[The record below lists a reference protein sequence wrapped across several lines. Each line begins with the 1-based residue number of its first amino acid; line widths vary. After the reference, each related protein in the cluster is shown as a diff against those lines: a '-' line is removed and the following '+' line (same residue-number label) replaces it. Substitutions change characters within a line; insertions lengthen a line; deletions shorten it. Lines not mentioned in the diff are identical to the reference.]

1 MGNARDSAWIVLAAA
16 LALVAHLFIA
26 GAASASTVGSSR
38 FIICSGVVHRTIP
51 DPGNPHDHP
60 RVPDCC
66 LAGCATMAGSAA
78 VPQAPTLP
86 LPAYGLSL
94 AADVPAR
101 VAHVE
106 SHERSPINP
115 RGPPATA

>member
-78 VPQAPTLP
+78 VPQAPILP

-94 AADVPAR
+94 AADAPAL
-101 VAHVE
+101 VVQVE
-106 SHERSPINP
+106 THERSPINP
-115 RGPPATA
+115 RGPPAAA

>member
-1 MGNARDSAWIVLAAA
+1 LAAA

-26 GAASASTVGSSR
+26 GAANAAAVGSSP
-38 FIICSGVVHRTIP
+38 FVICSGVVHRTIP
-51 DPGNPHDHP
+51 DPGNSHDHS

-66 LAGCATMAGSAA
+66 LGGCATMAGSAA
-78 VPQAPTLP
+78 MPQAPTLP
-86 LPAYGLSL
+86 LPVYGPSL

-101 VAHVE
+101 VAQVE

-115 RGPPATA
+115 RGPPAAP